1 MGRAARRCLQE
12 RHRLVQL
19 RAHFSSGSSG
29 KRRELQPQTLN
40 RLGAGESTAR
50 LEENL
55 MKTMRYV
62 LLSNMLL
69 VVAMASPRLQAQA
82 SPQAGTSEA
91 VNAEDLPAVSSYWTP
106 ERLAAAKPMDLTKV
120 DPGVTPSSTHAPE
133 KGPQG
138 FSKGALPTASMTS
151 DLSQPLIQALGENT
165 AGPVVPGFNYIYPFD
180 TYSDPQLQ
188 HLPGSDCR
196 PVVLCAR
203 WRGLFV

>member
-29 KRRELQPQTLN
+29 KRRELQPQTWN

-91 VNAEDLPAVSSYWTP
+91 VNAEDVPVVASYWTP
-106 ERLAAAKPMDLTKV
+106 ERLAAAKPMDLAKV
-120 DPGVTPSSTHAPE
+120 DPWCNSVFYPRAR
-133 KGPQG
+133 
-138 FSKGALPTASMTS
+138 KGAA
-151 DLSQPLIQALGENT
+151 
-165 AGPVVPGFNYIYPFD
+165 
-180 TYSDPQLQ
+180 
-188 HLPGSDCR
+188 
-196 PVVLCAR
+196 
-203 WRGLFV
+203 GLFQRRTAHRQHDVGSFAAPDSGAGREYGRPGGARVQLHLSL